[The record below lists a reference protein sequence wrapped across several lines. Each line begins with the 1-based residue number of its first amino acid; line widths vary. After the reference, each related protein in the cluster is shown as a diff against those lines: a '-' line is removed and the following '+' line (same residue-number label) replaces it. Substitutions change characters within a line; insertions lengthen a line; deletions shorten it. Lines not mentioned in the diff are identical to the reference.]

1 MRMIDDGDDARR
13 ILENVRR
20 RLPKSQYD
28 LWFARAR
35 CETLTPTSLVI
46 SVPNRFHQEWMAS
59 RFRTPVS
66 AAAMEVLGTP
76 IEVRFEVTPTPAP
89 LPASGAPDTATSAPP
104 GLAQGVLHEP
114 AAAAPPAPPPLPAPV
129 PSNAGA
135 AADASADPWTVRL
148 QSHYTF
154 DDFVVGPSN
163 QVAHAAALAVGD
175 DPGNAYNPLFLYGSV
190 GLGKTHL
197 LQAVCQQILRRR
209 PGFRIAYMSCEQFTN
224 EYVSALKNNAPEAFR
239 RRFRNVDM
247 MVVDDIHFLAGKERT
262 QEEFFHTFNA
272 LYQLRK
278 QIVVSSDAPPTDI
291 PTLEERLVSRFKWG
305 LVAQIEPPETETRM
319 AILRRKAEKIGM
331 VLPDDVVEYI
341 AKHVR
346 SNIREIEGA
355 ITSVRSRAALDR
367 VPVDLSLVRAALAPM
382 LEHDA
387 PPVGLE
393 KIAQVV
399 CGHFSVKIPDLR
411 SKKRTKSISTPR
423 QLVMYLA
430 REETSLSLVEI
441 GEFLGGRDHTT
452 VLYGIQ
458 RVADEVVRNEP
469 FRQTVDR
476 LRDRVRAR

>member
-1 MRMIDDGDDARR
+1 MTRTIDAGDDVRR

-20 RLPKSQYD
+20 RLTKSQFD

-35 CETLTPTSLVI
+35 CERVSPSSLVV
-46 SVPNRFHQEWMAS
+46 SVPNRFHQEWMTS
-59 RFRTPVS
+59 KFRTPVS
-66 AAAMEVLGTP
+66 AAAVEVLGTP
-76 IEVRFEVTPTPAP
+76 IEVRFEVTAAPAP
-89 LPASGAPDTATSAPP
+89 LPATTSADPVGSSPSHPP
-104 GLAQGVLHEP
+104 GSGP
-114 AAAAPPAPPPLPAPV
+114 AGTAAPAVPPLPAPV
-129 PSNAGA
+129 SHATA
-135 AADASADPWTVRL
+135 APAEADADPWAVRL
-148 QSHYTF
+148 QPHYTF
-154 DDFVVGPSN
+154 DDFIVGPSN
-163 QVAHAAALAVGD
+163 QVAHAAAKAVAD

-209 PGFRIAYMSCEQFTN
+209 PTFRIAYMSCEQFTN

-305 LVAQIEPPETETRM
+305 LVAQLEPPETETRM
-319 AILRRKAEKIGM
+319 AILRRKAEKIGLA
-331 VLPDDVVEYI
+331 LPDDVVEYI

-355 ITSVRSRAALDR
+355 ITSVRSRAALEQ
-367 VPVDLSLVRAALAPM
+367 VPVDLALARVALAPM

-399 CGHFSVKIPDLR
+399 CGHFSVKVPDLR

-423 QLVMYLA
+423 QVVMYLA

-452 VLYGIQ
+452 ILYGIQ
-458 RVADEVVRNEP
+458 RVVEDAARNEP
-469 FRQTVDR
+469 FRQTLER
-476 LRDRVRAR
+476 LRDRIRAR